1 MSKKYKRICMTLNY
15 IKRFLLL
22 ASTVTRFI
30 SISTFAS
37 SVGISI
43 GFTVSAVGLKTC
55 AITAVIEKYNL
66 IIKKIKKY
74 VKIVL
79 IAKTELKSI
88 QVLIYKVLIDSNISH
103 DEYVLI
109 NNVLKEYNYMKE
121 EINYVKVP

>member
-1 MSKKYKRICMTLNY
+1 MSKKYKIICMTLNY

-103 DEYVLI
+103 DEYVSI

-121 EINYVKVP
+121 EINNVKVP

>member
-1 MSKKYKRICMTLNY
+1 MSKKYKRICKTLNY

-43 GFTVSAVGLKTC
+43 GFTVSVVGLKTC

-66 IIKKIKKY
+66 IIKKVKKY

-79 IAKTELKSI
+79 MAKA
-88 QVLIYKVLIDSNISH
+88 
-103 DEYVLI
+103 
-109 NNVLKEYNYMKE
+109 
-121 EINYVKVP
+121 